1 MLEIWLAPLFLCA
14 LQINSTILINQT
26 SVQYDSII
34 DQCRHIFLSKS
45 KDYGT
50 SWRVMRLSSI
60 ADQIFIKAQRI
71 RTIEEKGNMKVD
83 EGIESEFKGI
93 INYCVIGLIQLELK
107 AETKLDIEINELT
120 DLYDKHI
127 GITKALMV
135 QKNHDYGEAWRSM
148 LVSTFTDMILMR
160 LLRIRQ
166 IQQMDGVTIMSE
178 GVEANLQDMINYSV
192 FALIHLGQ

>member
-1 MLEIWLAPLFLCA
+1 M
-14 LQINSTILINQT
+14 INQT
-26 SVQYDSII
+26 STQYDNVINK
-34 DQCRHIFLSKS
+34 CRHIFLSKS

-83 EGIESEFKGI
+83 EGAESEFMGI
-93 INYCVIGLIQLELK
+93 VNYCVIALIQMELK
-107 AETKLDIEINELT
+107 DNSILDDDIDTLTKLHDKLDVDIDTLT
-120 DLYDKHI
+120 KLYDKHVLE
-127 GITKALMV
+127 TKTLMM
-135 QKNHDYGEAWRSM
+135 QKNHDYGEAWRDM

-166 IQQMDGVTIMSE
+166 IQSSNGQTIMSE
-178 GVEANLQDMINYSV
+178 GIDANFQDMINYGV
-192 FALIHLGQ
+192 FALIHLTDKAK

>member
-1 MLEIWLAPLFLCA
+1 M
-14 LQINSTILINQT
+14 INQT

>member
-1 MLEIWLAPLFLCA
+1 M
-14 LQINSTILINQT
+14 INQT
-26 SVQYDSII
+26 STQYDAVIE
-34 DQCRHIFLSKS
+34 QCRHIFLSKS

-50 SWRVMRLSSI
+50 SWRVMRISSI

-71 RTIEEKGNMKVD
+71 RTIEEKGNQQID
-83 EGIESEFKGI
+83 EGVESEFMGI

-107 AETKLDIEINELT
+107 TDGAMELDMDTLAHLYNKHIHETKT
-120 DLYDKHI
+120 
-127 GITKALMV
+127 LMM
-135 QKNHDYGEAWRSM
+135 QKNHDYGEAWRDM

-166 IQQMDGVTIMSE
+166 IHSSNGQTIMSE

-192 FALIHLGQ
+192 FALIHLSGTKLLSK